1 MTVNTESTSRKS
13 LIHAGEVELVEFFV
27 QRPAADDQDHEIAC
41 SDARALVRAA
51 DGDAVADSARLV
63 VGKVV
68 KDSRRENL
76 SRKRAGINASL
87 ASYQH

>member
-1 MTVNTESTSRKS
+1 MKVNTESTSRKS

-27 QRPAADDQDHEIAC
+27 QRPAGDDQDHEIAC

-63 VGKVV
+63 VGKVMN
-68 KDSRRENL
+68 RGLIR
-76 SRKRAGINASL
+76 SL
-87 ASYQH
+87 RTADARTCLEKELQ